1 MFDPN
6 FTSTKYTFVCDPDEC
21 DTLAELTTSDRFGF
35 PSGVIQNTCP
45 CGRQMVLIS
54 STIENNPTKER
65 QTPMSEE
72 TTIQV
77 PVAYDP
83 NALVTYKRIDNNEV
97 TYPTDKVTTIEYELD
112 EKRRLLNKTNELQ
125 SKVNRIIDNLT
136 VNNWYDSNTDK
147 AEVLEE
153 ICNILDHEPKQTVRI
168 TATLSVEIDYEL
180 PMDEA
185 EDFDAHY
192 FLQDNLSIDSWHGDV
207 TVESWTVEDHDVDY
221 N

>member
-6 FTSTKYTFVCDPDEC
+6 FTSTKYTFICDPDEC
-21 DTLAELTTSDRFGF
+21 DTLVELITSDRFGF

-45 CGRQMVLIS
+45 CGRQMSLIS
-54 STIENNPTKER
+54 STIESNPTKER
-65 QTPMSEE
+65 QYPMSEE
-72 TTIQV
+72 TTIQI
-77 PVAYDP
+77 PVEYNP
-83 NALVTYKRIDNNEV
+83 NALVTYKRIENGQAS
-97 TYPTDKVTTIEYELD
+97 YPTDKVTTIEYELA
-112 EKRRLLNKTNELQ
+112 EKRRLLDRGNDLQ

-136 VNNWYDSNTDK
+136 ANNWYDSNTDK

-153 ICNILDHEPKQTVRI
+153 LCEILNHEPKQTVRI
-168 TATLSVEIDYEL
+168 TGTINIEVDYEI
-180 PMDEA
+180 PISEV

-207 TVESWTVEDHDVDY
+207 TVESWTVEDTDTDW